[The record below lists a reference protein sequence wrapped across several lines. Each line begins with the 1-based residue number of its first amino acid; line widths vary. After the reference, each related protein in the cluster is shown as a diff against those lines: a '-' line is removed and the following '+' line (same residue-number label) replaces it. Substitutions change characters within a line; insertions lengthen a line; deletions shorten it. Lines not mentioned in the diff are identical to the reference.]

1 MIRDER
7 AQSSQPQEGAKYT
20 VISRRRKIVRASLF
34 PLLLLF
40 VAGEITGRLLERH
53 AGYRPRRLATFA
65 AANPFLRTALVPGI
79 RFSSGT
85 SRVEVNSFGF
95 RGPEFSMP
103 KPAGL
108 FRIFALGES
117 TTFGW
122 KEVASHEQAWPA
134 LLEAKLRRAHPGRA
148 IEVIN
153 AGVPGYTSIEQRIN
167 FMLRISKLEPDAIL
181 IYHGNNDLNWS
192 WVPDV
197 KTKLVYGRELP
208 DYNDTWYNRAID
220 YSYVLME
227 IRSRIA
233 QFGITQRTKHDDPDP
248 AALAMLH
255 ENLRGLVD
263 DARRIGVKVG
273 IATFPHALDE
283 KGAPDRFNSDEHTLG
298 VPLVGRWF
306 DSLSPTGLRR
316 SFPLYNA
323 NIRQLAA
330 TEKIPLC
337 DLAAVVP
344 PTPEYHSDWCHLTA
358 RGHQFVAD
366 RWFET
371 IEQGRWLP

>member
-1 MIRDER
+1 MDER
-7 AQSSQPQEGAKYT
+7 AKATETPGNAKGA
-20 VISRRRKIVRASLF
+20 VISRRRKIVRAILF
-34 PLLLLF
+34 TALLLF
-40 VAGEITGRLLERH
+40 VAGEITGRLLERY
-53 AGYRPRRLATFA
+53 AGYRPRRLVTFA
-65 AANPFLRTALVPGI
+65 AANPFLRTALIPGI
-79 RFSSGT
+79 HFTSGPSSI
-85 SRVEVNSFGF
+85 EVNSFGF

-134 LLEAKLRRAHPGRA
+134 LLEAKLRRAYPGRA

-227 IRSRIA
+227 IRSRMA
-233 QFGITQRTKHDDPDP
+233 QFGITQRTKHDEPDP
-248 AALAMLH
+248 AALAMLK
-255 ENLRGLVD
+255 ENLKGLID

-273 IATFPHALDE
+273 IATFPHGLDE
-283 KGAPDRFNSDEHTLG
+283 KGAPDIFNADERTLG

-306 DSLSPTGLRR
+306 DFLSPTGVRR
-316 SFPLYNA
+316 SFPIYNA
-323 NIRQLAA
+323 DVRQLAE

-337 DLAAVVP
+337 DLAADIP
-344 PTPEYHSDWCHLTA
+344 PTPDYHSDWCHLTE
-358 RGHQFVAD
+358 RGHQLVAD
-366 RWFET
+366 QWFKT
-371 IEQGRWLP
+371 IEQAHWLP